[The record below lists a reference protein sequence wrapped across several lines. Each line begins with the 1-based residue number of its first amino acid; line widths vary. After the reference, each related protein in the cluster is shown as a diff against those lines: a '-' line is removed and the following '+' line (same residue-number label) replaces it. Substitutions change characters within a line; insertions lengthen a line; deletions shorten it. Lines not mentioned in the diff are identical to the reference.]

1 VIPANP
7 ATQGV
12 RRGVRSWQAGP
23 VLSAA
28 GDQAPAGPSGGG
40 TAGGAR
46 VRPEPSPD
54 EPRPVAWARGL
65 GAIQEAERLGSWR
78 VGSEHLLLATLLD
91 PVVRRLL
98 FEAGVD
104 VGGLQRRIGRPLRT
118 GIGAA
123 PGTLPRTDEMA
134 LSDGAVRLLAA
145 LEERTRT
152 DPALAG
158 WVRPDHT
165 TDPQGRSVVRRHLL
179 VTLLRDAEPGAAR
192 GLLDEHGVDTHAD
205 WLTERLV
212 GRA

>member
-1 VIPANP
+1 M
-7 ATQGV
+7 
-12 RRGVRSWQAGP
+12 
-23 VLSAA
+23 
-28 GDQAPAGPSGGG
+28 
-40 TAGGAR
+40 
-46 VRPEPSPD
+46 RPEPSPD

-104 VGGLQRRIGRPLRT
+104 VGLQRRIGRPLRT
-118 GIGAA
+118 GIGAP
-123 PGTLPRTDEMA
+123 PGILPRTAEMA
-134 LSDGAVRLLAA
+134 LSDGAVRLLAT

-152 DPALAG
+152 DAALAG

-165 TDPQGRSVVRRHLL
+165 TDPQGRSIVRRHLL
-179 VTLLRDAEPGAAR
+179 VTLLDDAEPGAAR
-192 GLLDEHGVDTHAD
+192 TLLDEHGVDTHAG
-205 WLTERLV
+205 WLAERLV